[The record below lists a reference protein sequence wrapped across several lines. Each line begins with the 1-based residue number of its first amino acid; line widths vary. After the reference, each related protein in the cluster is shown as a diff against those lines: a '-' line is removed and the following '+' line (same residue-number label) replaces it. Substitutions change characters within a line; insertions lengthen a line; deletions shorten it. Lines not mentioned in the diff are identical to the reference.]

1 MLCATIVPVDIYLT
15 AGSYETRVEYFEADG
30 LAAVALER
38 TLVGG
43 AVTPPVSEPTV
54 R

>member
-1 MLCATIVPVDIYLT
+1 MK
-15 AGSYETRVEYFEADG
+15 RKVEYFEADG

-43 AVTPPVSEPTV
+43 AVTPPVSGTDRYGDRINGLAWCV
-54 R
+54 L